1 MLTSSKRSLRFLSR
15 HSKITPEMKKS
26 VSPVVILNV
35 DAIGD
40 QHSYLLMNP
49 SAEGVFGLYVPFL
62 PLAVR
67 SATSLIKGIRL
78 FSDPNRDLSIN
89 PTSVTGVCYSRIG
102 LIGNPSDG
110 YFGNTISISVENYS
124 TKVEIIKSNRLNI
137 IPHPMSF
144 SILQLICRSDPMQFD
159 SIRDLNSLLQKN
171 GYTV

>member
-15 HSKITPEMKKS
+15 HAKITPEMKKS

-67 SATSLIKGIRL
+67 SATSLI
-78 FSDPNRDLSIN
+78 
-89 PTSVTGVCYSRIG
+89 
-102 LIGNPSDG
+102 
-110 YFGNTISISVENYS
+110 
-124 TKVEIIKSNRLNI
+124 
-137 IPHPMSF
+137 
-144 SILQLICRSDPMQFD
+144 Q
-159 SIRDLNSLLQKN
+159 
-171 GYTV
+171 TVI